1 MLTYLQVIFALAIV
15 IILFV
20 IGFAIYNYEY
30 LNSLKAQGVTKEK
43 VVIFDG
49 VMDLSNFKDVSY
61 NTVDPNATNYRKI
74 GPSFNQAGGIEFTYN
89 FWMHTDGTLYGRT
102 DPGPIS
108 DNGLTVEN
116 IESQTILFVKGNKIS
131 TTYKNICNIDKTD
144 IEIKCPLVKLENN
157 GKNLTVEFN
166 TLSSKDAVVEN
177 SPDVCSEYSN
187 RWDIKNAHKL
197 TLANIN
203 NPTLLDQWNMVTI
216 VLQDTFPQDPLP
228 YRNKVRCRIYL
239 NAYLEF
245 DKYVDGKL
253 PSASDYSL
261 NKASVL
267 RPNQS
272 NLVIAPTVSVSKTE
286 RGATTTRSVKLP
298 LDPNKLRLASMT
310 YFNYAITQ
318 EEIDSLIAAGVDQR
332 PPNTA
337 VSTTGV
343 AGPARSSS
351 IR

>member
-30 LNSLKAQGVTKEK
+30 LNSLKAQGVTKER

-49 VMDLSNFKDVSY
+49 VMDLSSSRDVSY
-61 NTVDPNATNYRKI
+61 NTVDPNVTNYKKI

-89 FWMHTDGTLYGRT
+89 FWMHTSGTLYDGKT
-102 DPGPIS
+102 DPGAVS
-108 DNGLTVEN
+108 DSGLTINN
-116 IESQTILFVKGNKIS
+116 IGTQTILFVKGNKVL
-131 TTYKNICNIDKTD
+131 TEYMNICNTPKKD

-166 TLSSKDAVVEN
+166 TLTSKDAVVEN

-187 RWDIKNAHKL
+187 KWDIKNAHKL
-197 TLANIN
+197 TLPNIN
-203 NPTLLDQWNMVTI
+203 NPALLDQWNMFTI

-253 PSASDYSL
+253 LPDANES
-261 NKASVL
+261 SVL

-272 NLVIAPTVSVSKTE
+272 NLVIAPFVSVSDTKS
-286 RGATTTRSVKLP
+286 GTTTTNNIKLP
-298 LDPNKLRLASMT
+298 TDPNILRLANMT

-318 EEIDSLIAAGVDQR
+318 AEIDSMIAAGVDQR

-337 VSTTGV
+337 VSNTAV
-343 AGPARSSS
+343 ANKQISSN
-351 IR
+351 IRRG

>member
-30 LNSLKAQGVTKEK
+30 LNSLRAQGVTKEK

-49 VMDLSNFKDVSY
+49 VMDLSTSKDMTY
-61 NTVDPNATNYRKI
+61 NTVDPKATNYKKI

-89 FWMHTDGTLYGRT
+89 FWMHTSGALYTGNT
-102 DPGPIS
+102 DPSPIS
-108 DNGLTVEN
+108 DNGLTTGN
-116 IESQTILFVKGNKIS
+116 IGTQTILFVKGNKVP
-131 TTYKNICNIDKTD
+131 TKYMNICNTEKED

-166 TLSSKDAVVEN
+166 TLTSKDAVVEN

-187 RWDIKNAHKL
+187 KWDIKNAHKL
-197 TLANIN
+197 TIANIN
-203 NPTLLDQWNMVTI
+203 QPALLDQWNMFTI

-253 PSASDYSL
+253 PKAGDYNS
-261 NKASVL
+261 NEPSVL

-272 NLVIAPTVSVSKTE
+272 NLIIAPTVSVGSP
-286 RGATTTRSVKLP
+286 ATSVKLP
-298 LDPNKLRLASMT
+298 ATQNILRLANMT
-310 YFNYAITQ
+310 YFNYAVTQ
-318 EEIDSLIAAGVDQR
+318 EEIDSMIAAGVDQR
-332 PPNTA
+332 PPTTT
-337 VSTTGV
+337 VSNTGV
-343 AGPARSSS
+343 AGASKRSVTS
-351 IR
+351 